1 MHTPSRLLVAWL
13 PAFRL
18 ERCGWL
24 AHERVVL
31 VTPRHGALR
40 VDALTPAASQVG
52 LRVGMSAT
60 ECRALVPGVH
70 IEHLEDL
77 AEEEAD
83 LASLARQLHTL
94 SPTVQSFCKDS
105 IGVEVGSTAP
115 LKGGESACMEHAI
128 KQLRTLG
135 HLSRIVIVDAAPFG
149 SAHAARALAIQG
161 GQHTIIGSGS
171 LEEAL
176 RKVPLKHLGCSPA
189 LQQRLRS
196 LGIHIAGDLARL
208 PTASVANR
216 FGAEGLRVQATCRAT
231 IPHSCPPL
239 SSCISTAPISA
250 RSNLPAATG
259 NRIALQ
265 PIVVRLLEQVCQD
278 LQSRELAAT
287 RLGLRLLLDD
297 APDQRVLIRLGR
309 AQREPTALWHILE
322 RRLENLEL
330 PAAIIAVEIE
340 VMESCPHRPHQPSLL
355 DRRQPTEPLPDLLA
369 RLEDALGLHTCFTPM
384 PANEHRPESAWKTAP
399 YGKEQKRPN
408 MPCATR
414 QPSLLLRTPRPI
426 QVRIDSNHDPC
437 AVEVEGRWSKVHNC
451 SLRERIEGGW
461 WSIQPY
467 ARDYIRLGLDD
478 GRHPWIFQDRK
489 SGNWWLHGWFE

>member
-40 VDALTPAASQVG
+40 VAALTPAASQVG

-60 ECRALVPGVH
+60 ECRALIPGVQL
-70 IEHLEDL
+70 EHLESL
-77 AEEEAD
+77 SEEEAD
-83 LASLARQLHTL
+83 LNALSIQLHSL
-94 SPTVQSFCKDS
+94 SPTVQSFSQDS
-105 IGVEVGSTAP
+105 IGVEIGSTAP
-115 LKGGESACMEHAI
+115 LKGGEPACMKHAV
-128 KQLRTLG
+128 QLLGGLG
-135 HLSRIVIVDAAPFG
+135 HVSKIVIVDAAPFG
-149 SAHAARALAIQG
+149 SAHAARALAIHG
-161 GQHTIIGSGS
+161 NQHAIISPGS
-171 LEEAL
+171 LENAL
-176 RKVPLKHLGCSPA
+176 SPVPLVHLGASPA
-189 LQQRLRS
+189 LQQRLLS
-196 LGIHIAGDLARL
+196 LGIHTAGDLAQL

-216 FGAEGLRVQATCRAT
+216 FGTEGLRVQATCRAT
-231 IPHSCPPL
+231 IPRNPRPL
-239 SSCISTAPISA
+239 SPRLAPTSISA
-250 RSNLPAATG
+250 RSNLPVATC

-265 PIVVRLLEQVCQD
+265 PILVRLLEQICQD

-287 RLGLRLLLDD
+287 RLSLRFLLED
-297 APDQRVLIRLGR
+297 APEQRMPIRLGR
-309 AQREPTALWHILE
+309 AQREPTALWHLVE
-322 RRLENLEL
+322 KRLEHLEL
-330 PAAIIAVEIE
+330 PAAITAVELE
-340 VMESCPHRPHQPSLL
+340 VMESSPHRPHQASLL

-369 RLEDALGLHTCFTPM
+369 RLEDALGQKSCFTPH
-384 PANEHRPESAWKTAP
+384 PANEHRPESTWEAAP
-399 YGKEQKRPN
+399 YGNESKHTH

-426 QVRIDSNHDPC
+426 QVRLDTNQSPC
-437 AVEVEGRWSKVHNC
+437 AVEVEGRWSNVRNY

-467 ARDYIRLGLDD
+467 ARDYMRLGLED

-489 SGNWWLHGWFE
+489 YGSWWLHGWFE